1 MILIKCLVKI
11 DQSLEKQS
19 EKKRNK
25 KQKTNKQK
33 QTNKQKELTT
43 TNEKL
48 HENCRIVRKTDSTI
62 D

>member
-1 MILIKCLVKI
+1 M
-11 DQSLEKQS
+11 
-19 EKKRNK
+19 KKRNK
-25 KQKTNKQK
+25 NQNKKQKNNK
-33 QTNKQKELTT
+33 QTNKQKALTT